1 MQKRPK
7 TGAIQDA
14 VAHSP
19 GLGKIHEPM
28 DPTALAPTLLA
39 LVPTIGDTIMTD
51 DLLFVY
57 GTLKRGSGNAMAG
70 RLARTADFL
79 SEGTYQGRLYLVDDY
94 PGAVPSGDVAD
105 QVRGEVWRL
114 RKPSAILAEL
124 DEYEGCGQSFSPP
137 TEYER
142 RMEQVTLNNGERV
155 AAWIYLYCHS
165 TDGLRRIESGV
176 FVVGPFASDDS
187 RASRFPRDF

>member
-1 MQKRPK
+1 
-7 TGAIQDA
+7 
-14 VAHSP
+14 
-19 GLGKIHEPM
+19 
-28 DPTALAPTLLA
+28 
-39 LVPTIGDTIMTD
+39 MTD

-57 GTLKRGSGNAMAG
+57 GTLKRGARNAMAG
-70 RLARTADFL
+70 RLARTAVFV
-79 SEGTYQGRLYLVDDY
+79 GAATYQGKLYLVDDY
-94 PGAVPSGDVAD
+94 PGAVPSRNVAD
-105 QVRGEVWRL
+105 RVRGEVWRL
-114 RKPSAILAEL
+114 REPAEMLAEL

-142 RMEQVTLNNGERV
+142 RVEQVTLNNGEPL
-155 AAWIYLYCHS
+155 AAWIYLYRHS